1 MRVFVLEDDPLRI
14 QWFRERFIGHDLTLA
29 ESVSEALEK
38 FTGGYTLACLDHDLG
53 GQQMVD
59 SEEENTGAEF
69 VRLKGKEFGDHRGVV
84 IVHSYNPVGA
94 AQMVSMLEEVGADV
108 VYAPFRG
115 PTFTRELDEWVS
127 DCEAMEEVG

>member
-1 MRVFVLEDDPLRI
+1 MHVFVLEDDPLRI
-14 QWFRERFIGHDLTLA
+14 QWFRERFIGHDLTIA

-38 FTGGYTLACLDHDLG
+38 FTGTYDLACLDHDLG

-59 SEEENTGAEF
+59 SEEENTGAAF
-69 VRLKGKEFGDHRGVV
+69 LRLKAEAFADNRGFV

-94 AQMVSMLEEVGADV
+94 AQMVAMLQDVWADV
-108 VYAPFRG
+108 IAAPFLG

-127 DCEAMEEVG
+127 DCEAMEEAG